1 MLCCRGGYM
10 RTIEVQDLG
19 WDAAL
24 VTIADERVLL
34 IDAAL
39 SWDKRMDVM
48 SEALVV
54 SG

>member
-1 MLCCRGGYM
+1 MISRGRCNL
-10 RTIEVQDLG
+10 RTIEVQGLG

-24 VTIADERVLL
+24 VKIAGESVLL

-48 SEALVV
+48 TEAMVA

>member
-1 MLCCRGGYM
+1 M
-10 RTIEVQDLG
+10 RTIDVQDLG

-24 VTIADERVLL
+24 VTIAGERVLL

-39 SWDKRMDVM
+39 SWGERMCVM
-48 SEALVV
+48 NEAMVA

>member
-1 MLCCRGGYM
+1 M
-10 RTIEVQDLG
+10 RTIEVQGLG

-24 VTIADERVLL
+24 VTIAGERVLL
-34 IDAAL
+34 IDLDL

-48 SEALVV
+48 NEAMVA

>member
-1 MLCCRGGYM
+1 M
-10 RTIEVQDLG
+10 RTIEVPSLG

-24 VTIADERVLL
+24 VRIDGQPVLL
-34 IDAAL
+34 IDHDL

-48 SEALVV
+48 TEAMVAV